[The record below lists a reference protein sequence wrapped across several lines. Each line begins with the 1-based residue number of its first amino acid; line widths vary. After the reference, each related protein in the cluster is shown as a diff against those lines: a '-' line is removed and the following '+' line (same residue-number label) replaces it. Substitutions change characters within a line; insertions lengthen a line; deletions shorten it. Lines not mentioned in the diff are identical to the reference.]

1 MLATWNLFLTYVT
14 NNPEGKIAQNT
25 GIIYYYKPQ
34 IGVVLCQHQK
44 LFLVAGT

>member
-1 MLATWNLFLTYVT
+1 MKFILDLCN